1 MVKTG
6 QLLTALALGG
16 SALAA
21 QGPAAAAGG
30 PAELCR
36 AASEAKIGQWASYD
50 VSGGQA
56 DGSKLKFAIVGS
68 ERRGDTTLY
77 WLEIAGS
84 SAQNPSRNGIMQ
96 MLVPGPGARATSIH
110 GMVVKVGSQPA
121 LRMSP
126 QMLGMMGSHM
136 AHDNMAMEFARQCA
150 TGRVVGPETVTVPAG
165 AIPAIHVQSAD
176 GGDAWLAK
184 DIPFGLVKAVGR
196 QGTLVLTGHGSDAK
210 SSITEAPQEMPI
222 IPGMPKP

>member
-1 MVKTG
+1 MLKTG
-6 QLLTALALGG
+6 QLFTALALGG

-21 QGPAAAAGG
+21 QAPAVPAGG

-84 SAQNPSRNGIMQ
+84 SAQNPSRTASCRCSS
-96 MLVPGPGARATSIH
+96 PAPAHGPPRSTA
-110 GMVVKVGSQPA
+110 
-121 LRMSP
+121 
-126 QMLGMMGSHM
+126 
-136 AHDNMAMEFARQCA
+136 
-150 TGRVVGPETVTVPAG
+150 
-165 AIPAIHVQSAD
+165 
-176 GGDAWLAK
+176 
-184 DIPFGLVKAVGR
+184 
-196 QGTLVLTGHGSDAK
+196 
-210 SSITEAPQEMPI
+210 
-222 IPGMPKP
+222 

>member
-1 MVKTG
+1 MLKTG
-6 QLLTALALGG
+6 QLFMALAFGG

-21 QGPAAAAGG
+21 QAPTGPAG

-36 AASEAKIGQWASYD
+36 AASEAKIGQWAGYD

-68 ERRGDTTLY
+68 ERRGDTTFY
-77 WLEIAGS
+77 WFEIAGS
-84 SAQNPSRNGIMQ
+84 SARDPASNGIMQ

-110 GMVVKVGSQPA
+110 GMIVKVGSQPA
-121 LRMSP
+121 MKMSP

-136 AHDNMAMEFARQCA
+136 AQDNMAMEFARECA
-150 TGRVVGPETVTVPAG
+150 TGRVVGPETVAVPAG
-165 AIPAIHVQSAD
+165 SIPAIHVTSAD

-184 DIPFGLVKAVGR
+184 DIPFGLVKAVGKK
-196 QGTLVLTGHGSDAK
+196 GTLVLTGHGSDAK
-210 SSITEAPQEMPI
+210 SSITETPQEMPI
-222 IPGMPKP
+222 IPGMQKP